1 MRAVFLLCAA
11 FALAVSADPV
21 KETKDIQQN
30 VRPGKFEKVE
40 TAPVVEE
47 VKEGMLGDVRN
58 ICPTGWSQYGSRCFI
73 IINREMTWID
83 AEKHCVNRGANLASI
98 HNTGEYKFIQDMLT
112 QSTGRLGQTW
122 IGGTDAIR
130 ESAWF
135 WSDGSGFNFHLWGID
150 EPNNSGGNER
160 CIEIN
165 RSVYDLWNDMPC
177 EFQFPFVCGTRP

>member
-47 VKEGMLGDVRN
+47 VKEGMLGDVRT
-58 ICPTGWSQYGSRCFI
+58 ICPTGW
-73 IINREMTWID
+73 
-83 AEKHCVNRGANLASI
+83 GANLASI
-98 HNTGEYKFIQDMLT
+98 HNTGEYAFIQDMLR